1 MLGNE
6 NERSQS
12 VVASTNEG
20 TRQMIQMILS
30 GQNKVSAVEQ
40 GENRTSL
47 LNLLDSQEHTGMRE
61 QANAF

>member
-1 MLGNE
+1 
-6 NERSQS
+6 
-12 VVASTNEG
+12 
-20 TRQMIQMILS
+20 MIQMILS

-61 QANAF
+61 QANAFWVRSNQVCGSC